1 MSVTS
6 REELK
11 EYCLRKLG
19 YPVVEINV
27 DDQQVEDRIDD
38 AIEHFTEYHF
48 DGVETR
54 YLKHQIVADDITNGY
69 LDMDQVDPSVVSV
82 VRAFQFG
89 SGAAGNFL
97 GVKYQMA
104 FNDFYGLRG
113 GGTIQYYDQV
123 MRHMQMISDYLTP
136 EKKIRFNRVTN
147 KLFLDMDW
155 SESVTVGD
163 YLMFECYVT
172 VDGET
177 YKELYNDR
185 FLKEYSAALIKRQW
199 GSNLSKFE
207 GMQLPGGVQFNGQQ
221 MFQDAQEE
229 IRRLEDEM
237 SLKYELP
244 PDFMTG

>member
-1 MSVTS
+1 
-6 REELK
+6 
-11 EYCLRKLG
+11 
-19 YPVVEINV
+19 
-27 DDQQVEDRIDD
+27 
-38 AIEHFTEYHF
+38 
-48 DGVETR
+48 
-54 YLKHQIVADDITNGY
+54 
-69 LDMDQVDPSVVSV
+69 
-82 VRAFQFG
+82 
-89 SGAAGNFL
+89 
-97 GVKYQMA
+97 
-104 FNDFYGLRG
+104 
-113 GGTIQYYDQV
+113 
-123 MRHMQMISDYLTP
+123 MISDYLTP

-163 YLMFECYVT
+163 YLMFECYVA

-177 YKELYNDR
+177 YKELYNNR